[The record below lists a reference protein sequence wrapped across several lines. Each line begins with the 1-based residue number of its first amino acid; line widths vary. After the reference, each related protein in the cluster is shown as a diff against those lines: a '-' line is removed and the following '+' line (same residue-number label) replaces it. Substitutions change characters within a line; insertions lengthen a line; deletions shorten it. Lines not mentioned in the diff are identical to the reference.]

1 MDIRFLKWKTGLFLD
16 GDTGGAGTAPAPA
29 AESTSG
35 KPTDN
40 GAGGTEAE
48 KAGKEKQKADVTFNA
63 EQQALVDKLV
73 GEARVKER
81 EKAKADLEAE
91 TSKARKKAEQDALKE
106 KEDFKTLAEQREAE
120 ISELRKQLEEL
131 TPFKENSAKFEKA
144 LKDQLEAVKKS
155 LPKHILPLI
164 EKLDPIEAMQY
175 IEEHR
180 KELGAKL
187 EHVPPTPP
195 EFDQSE
201 NAHETKQAKEMQK
214 LVKSFV

>member
-1 MDIRFLKWKTGLFLD
+1 MDIRFLKWMTGLFFE
-16 GDTGGAGTAPAPA
+16 GDTGGAGAGAAPAV
-29 AESTSG
+29 ESTNG
-35 KPTDN
+35 NPTDN
-40 GAGGTEAE
+40 GAGGSDVE
-48 KAGKEKQKADVTFNA
+48 KAGKDKPKAEVAFSA
-63 EQQALVDKLV
+63 KQQALVDMLV
-73 GEARVKER
+73 GEARLKER
-81 EKAKADLEAE
+81 EKARADLESE

-120 ISELRKQLEEL
+120 IIELRKQLDEL
-131 TPFKENSAKFEKA
+131 TPFKDSATKYETA

-155 LPKHILPLI
+155 LPKHLLPLI

-195 EFDQSE
+195 EFDQTES
-201 NAHETKQAKEMQK
+201 AHESKQAKEMQK